1 MEIPEAERKNRTD
14 AIIEETMVDNFL
26 KPTKDIKL
34 QLLEVLETLK
44 VEKQKNYTLLQMSKN
59 D

>member
-1 MEIPEAERKNRTD
+1 MKGASIYLMEIPEAERKNRTD

-44 VEKQKNYTLLQMSKN
+44 VEK
-59 D
+59 

>member
-44 VEKQKNYTLLQMSKN
+44 VEK
-59 D
+59 